1 MAGMSAGNL
10 FYQPQQP
17 AGGATGGVA
26 VKNPFYPVP
35 PKPAVVPSYE
45 QQQAS
50 ATKQTDTDI
59 ATKAQQ
65 ALAAHAAEIAANQ
78 QKSSQA
84 FEAQQTATKYGQ
96 QQTLAQQQA
105 AAEAALQNQR
115 LAAGQAELKSSQGF
129 TAGQNTQTQG
139 AALNLQTNQQAADAA
154 AFQAKVAANNAM
166 SDKEYARF
174 KELSAPFLGGA
185 GTGGATGGGVGD
197 AADLAAQDAAFGRA
211 KDRVGAIGRAG
222 LTGLR
227 EAMASRGILGSG
239 IESAGTGQVFGEA
252 AGGLGEVARDQAI
265 ASYQEAGKRADRNVT
280 KRGQDMGYLQSLMG
294 LMRSGG
300 SLY

>member
-1 MAGMSAGNL
+1 MSVGNP

-17 AGGATGGVA
+17 IGTPTSGVA
-26 VKNPFYPVP
+26 VNNPFYPVP
-35 PKPAVVPSYE
+35 PKPAVAPSFQ

-50 ATKQTDTDI
+50 AAKQTDTDI

-65 ALAAHAAEIAANQ
+65 ALAAHAAELAANQ

-84 FEAQQTATKYGQ
+84 FTAGENTKQISSQQS
-96 QQTLAQQQA
+96 LAQQQA
-105 AAEAALQNQR
+105 AAEAALQAQR
-115 LAAGQAELKSSQGF
+115 LAASQSELKSSQGF
-129 TAGQNTQTQG
+129 TAGQNTQTQA
-139 AALNLQTNQQAADAA
+139 AALGLQTNQQAADAA

-166 SDKEYARF
+166 SDKEFARF
-174 KELSAPFLGGA
+174 KELSAPFLGGPSAA
-185 GTGGATGGGVGD
+185 GTDTSGGAE
-197 AADLAAQDAAFGRA
+197 DLAAQDAAFGRA

-239 IESAGTGQVFGEA
+239 IEAAGTGQVFGEA

-294 LMRSGG
+294 LMKGG
-300 SLY
+300 GNLY